1 MIGELRISGFPQES
15 RSIFMIGRCRH
26 SHRFGAALLDLIG
39 CAERRKSAIQDSA
52 ENQAVRDRPITPA
65 RRPP

>member
-15 RSIFMIGRCRH
+15 RSILMIGRCRR

-39 CAERRKSAIQDSA
+39 CAER
-52 ENQAVRDRPITPA
+52 
-65 RRPP
+65 